1 MINTYSVMSFGFAC
15 VMSLIL
21 GKYLIPLL
29 SKLKFGQSIRELGPQ
44 SHLKKSGTP
53 TMGGFIFLT
62 GLLCAVALTLNFSV
76 ETLIFIFGTLG
87 MGLVGFLDD
96 WLIIKK
102 KKNEGLKPK
111 QKLIGQFLVAAVLTA
126 LVSHYFGTVIK
137 IPFINVAW
145 DMGLL
150 YYPFMVVFIVAI
162 ANGVNLTDG
171 LDGLAGTVTFF
182 NMAFFATCALSF
194 GFEALAAAG
203 FALCGGLIGFV
214 FYNKYPAKVFM
225 GDLGS
230 LALGGAIAAISMM
243 TGLVLLVPI
252 VGLIYVIETLSVTI
266 QVLVYKK
273 TKKRVFK
280 MAPIHHHFELSGW
293 NEKKIVF
300 IFSVTT
306 IMMAAMSFILIF

>member
-1 MINTYSVMSFGFAC
+1 MFTNYTVSFAAAVFF
-15 VMSLIL
+15 SLVL
-21 GKYLIPLL
+21 GKALIPLL
-29 SKLKFGQSIRELGPQ
+29 TKLKFGQSIREEGPQ

-53 TMGGFIFLT
+53 TMGGMIFLT
-62 GLLCAVALTLNFSV
+62 GLLCAVAITLNFSL
-76 ETLIFIFGTLG
+76 ESGIFMLSTLG

-96 WLIIKK
+96 FLIIQK

-111 QKLIGQFLVAAVLTA
+111 QKLLGQFVVAVAVTFLVALNYGTAIAV
-126 LVSHYFGTVIK
+126 
-137 IPFINVAW
+137 PFTSFKW
-145 DMGLL
+145 EMGLF
-150 YYPFMVVFIVAI
+150 YYPFMVIFVLAI

-182 NMAFFATCALSF
+182 NMGFFAICASLLGFNSLSSV
-194 GFEALAAAG
+194 G
-203 FALCGGLIGFV
+203 FALCGGLVGFI

-230 LALGGAIAAISMM
+230 LALGGAIAAIAMI
-243 TGLVLLVPI
+243 TGLVLFVPI

-293 NEKKIVF
+293 NEKTIVF
-300 IFSVTT
+300 NFSAIT
-306 IMMAAMSFILIF
+306 IILASVSLYLIL

>member
-1 MINTYSVMSFGFAC
+1 MSQFNWISMGIAA
-15 VMSLIL
+15 VSGIIL
-21 GKYLIPLL
+21 GKALIPLL
-29 SKLKFGQSIRELGPQ
+29 RKLKFGQSIREEGPQ

-62 GLLCAVALTLNFSV
+62 GFLCAIAATLNFEL
-76 ETLIFIFGTLG
+76 ETLIFVFSTLG

-96 WLIIKK
+96 FLIIKRR
-102 KKNEGLKPK
+102 KNEGLKPK
-111 QKLIGQFLVAAVLTA
+111 QKLLGQFIVAILLTVMCAHLYGTAV
-126 LVSHYFGTVIK
+126 K
-137 IPFINVAW
+137 IPFTALSW
-145 DMGLL
+145 DMGII
-150 YYPFMVVFIVAI
+150 YYPFMVIFVLAI

-182 NMAFFATCALSF
+182 NMCFFAVVATSMGFAALGS
-194 GFEALAAAG
+194 AG
-203 FALCGGLIGFV
+203 AALCGGLIAFV

-230 LALGGAIAAISMM
+230 LALGGAIAAIAMM
-243 TGLVLLVPI
+243 TGTVLYVPI

-266 QVLVYKK
+266 QVLVYKR

-293 NEKKIVF
+293 NEWTIVSV
-300 IFSVTT
+300 FSVITL
-306 IMMAAMSFILIF
+306 ILAAVSLNILI